1 MKQYIVTAIH
11 KPTKKREYISKTFTL
26 KSEANEFVKRE
37 KEKNKQALPQYVYF
51 TDFQIVEIQSKQ
63 GADDELTEQIEKLSD
78 TYTPSDILEEL
89 VKSVEKYATPTE
101 KKDFFNKMIDTLTFE
116 GGYMVLQVETQKDM
130 EMIESYASQSINQIK
145 MFA

>member
-11 KPTKKREYISKTFTL
+11 KPTKKREYISKTFYL
-26 KSEANEFVKRE
+26 KSDANEFVKRE

-63 GADDELTEQIEKLSD
+63 GADDELTEQIEKLVD
-78 TYTPSDILEEL
+78 TYTPSDIFGEL
-89 VKSVEKYATPTE
+89 VESVQKYATPEE
-101 KKDFFNKMIDTLTFE
+101 KKEFNERMIETLTME
-116 GGYMVLQVETQKDM
+116 GYMVLQVETQKDM
-130 EMIESYASQSINQIK
+130 EMIETYTNQSINQIK

>member
-37 KEKNKQALPQYVYF
+37 KEKNKHALPQYVYF

-101 KKDFFNKMIDTLTFE
+101 KKDFFNRMIDTLTFE

>member
-26 KSEANEFVKRE
+26 KSDANEFVKRE
-37 KEKNKQALPQYVYF
+37 KEKNKHALPQYVYF

-63 GADDELTEQIEKLSD
+63 RIGDDMSQAMDKLVD
-78 TYTPSDILEEL
+78 IYTPSDILEGL